1 MINTI
6 YIITNGTK
14 GTPDYQIVAAT
25 VNEVVAVALV
35 SIGQGTS
42 FEAIPNTT
50 AATLLQLDEEE
61 PHIL

>member
-6 YIITNGTK
+6 YIVTSGTK

-25 VNEVVAVALV
+25 VNEVVAAALV

-42 FEAIPNTT
+42 IEAIPITT
-50 AATLLQLDEEE
+50 AATLLQLDEDT
-61 PHIL
+61 PV